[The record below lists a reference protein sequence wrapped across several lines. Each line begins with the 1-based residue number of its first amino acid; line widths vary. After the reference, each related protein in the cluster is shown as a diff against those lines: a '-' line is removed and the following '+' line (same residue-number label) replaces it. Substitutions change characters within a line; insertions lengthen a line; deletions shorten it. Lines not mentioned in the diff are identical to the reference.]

1 MTPQFRLEKRQLA
14 DWQLIREI
22 EPKLLRDS
30 IDKLRS
36 LRPLPCPPENLTQTL
51 TSVLVNRDAEAESL
65 LRQLLS
71 LHGFARSVNLT
82 TDQVFAGLQFGLTPA
97 QSEWTEEQFQR
108 WVKIGPLL
116 RELFELDVVRLSAKA
131 LDLSYQHAELLQHAQ
146 ILTDVRPVFDTNA
159 REVRGAV
166 ISHSILLRYDDTE
179 GDHTLSLSLDEAD
192 VRALKDQCERALTK
206 SQTLQTHLNK
216 QPGIAVWVPGK
227 ETDASL

>member
-14 DWQLIREI
+14 DWQLVREI
-22 EPKLLRDS
+22 EPKLLRES

-36 LRPLPCPPENLTQTL
+36 LPPLPCPPGDLDRIL
-51 TSVLVNRDAEAESL
+51 KRVLVNRDAEAESL

-71 LHGFARSVNLT
+71 LHGFARNINLR
-82 TDQVFAGLQFGLTPA
+82 TDQVFAGIQFGLNPV
-97 QSEWTEEQFQR
+97 QSDWTDEQFQR
-108 WVKIGPLL
+108 WVKIEPLL

-159 REVRGAV
+159 SEVRGAV
-166 ISHSILLRYDDTE
+166 ISHSILLRYDDIE
-179 GDHTLSLSLDEAD
+179 GDHTLSLLLDEAD
-192 VRALKDQCERALTK
+192 VRALKDQCDRALTK
-206 SQTLQTHLNK
+206 SETLQTHLKK

-227 ETDASL
+227 EADESL